1 MNKPN
6 EIEHEEQ
13 LIKKGRDELIAKFYK
28 AEDRNY
34 YSNTNAG
41 RWTIEDC
48 FHLFRDTLIKETD
61 EALTKSVGAKS
72 NIWQMCRVMKD
83 EVIGYL
89 GAEVVTVYALK
100 GIIDAYCRA
109 KGAAI
114 AAKVA
119 SSIGSRVE
127 SEVLMKWTKENT
139 TPEIYEEAKKR
150 ASMPGSNP
158 KYRLKS
164 TKHGIK
170 KKTQRLGIPMFES
183 WSPSFKQGVGYY
195 LMDIATACGM
205 LEWDHTKDHKKTP
218 SIIYAERL
226 VRQLNEYAD
235 SLIGDAHSSYPL
247 IDNPIDW
254 VLENKPARRNYSG
267 GYHLPELRR
276 LHPMCNSYN
285 SDSSF
290 SAKAI
295 DLLNTL
301 QRTAWRVDTRI
312 LDLADWCVETR
323 KPIGSLLVCP
333 FDNPIDDAP
342 AHIAEDKERLKEWRH
357 TRHEEI
363 ELYRKLTNN
372 AYRTR
377 QAIAMGK
384 QYKFKTFYLSWSLDW
399 RGRYYTQQSWLT
411 LESTDF
417 ERSLIKFHDGCK
429 LNADALFWCK
439 AAIGAAFNGSRK
451 SFNERVKWTEDNQ
464 DLIKTIAEDP
474 KSTITEWES
483 AKDPWQFLQLCFE
496 WYDVVITGKEKFWKV
511 PIAAD
516 STASGFQLLSAM
528 RRDPV
533 GMKYA
538 NLLPPASDNA
548 DPMDAYIKVLDT
560 AKSIIASKLYTQRRL
575 LPYLEFRSVGKA
587 SLMLAIYGGTH
598 EGRKQKI
605 REAIQDE
612 GLSIQWQDLNDLT
625 KLLNDA
631 AQQVFP
637 AAYDALSFLRS
648 LATKYLKQ
656 TGNDSIRWTTPTQDS
671 IHCLKHKK
679 DQQRI
684 HTAFNGDVM
693 ITDFNFKQPDHSK
706 AISSFVPSFVHSY
719 DAALLKEAFTD
730 WHHPIASIHDCIRVL
745 PRDMD
750 RALDRIRYAFTSIV
764 DGDPLAAIA
773 DELEVDATE
782 LKRLPKLD
790 QDLGCVLRSRYMF
803 N

>member
-1 MNKPN
+1 M
-6 EIEHEEQ
+6 
-13 LIKKGRDELIAKFYK
+13 A
-28 AEDRNY
+28 A
-34 YSNTNAG
+34 T
-41 RWTIEDC
+41 
-48 FHLFRDTLIKETD
+48 
-61 EALTKSVGAKS
+61 
-72 NIWQMCRVMKD
+72 MKND
-83 EVIGYL
+83 IISYL

-100 GIIDAYCRA
+100 AIIDSYCRA
-109 KGAAI
+109 KGAAV
-114 AAKVA
+114 AVKVA
-119 SSIGSRVE
+119 SSIGNRLE

-139 TPEIYEEAKKR
+139 TQEIYEEAKKR
-150 ASMPGSNP
+150 ASMPGSDP
-158 KYRLKS
+158 YYRSKS
-164 TKHGIK
+164 TRHWNQEES
-170 KKTQRLGIPMFES
+170 KTAGNTNERKMVICLQD
-183 WSPSFKQGVGYY
+183 GVGYY

-205 LEWDHTKDHKKTP
+205 LEWDHAKDHNKKP

-226 VRQLNEYAD
+226 VKQLNEYAD
-235 SLIGDAHSSYPL
+235 SLIGDAHSVYPL
-247 IDNPIDW
+247 IDNPLDW
-254 VLENKPARRNYSG
+254 VPEDTPARRNYSG

-276 LHPMCNSYN
+276 LHPMCRSYN
-285 SDSSF
+285 SDSCF
-290 SAKAI
+290 GAKAI

-301 QRTAWRVDTRI
+301 QKTAWRVDTRI
-312 LDLADWCVETR
+312 LELAEWCQETR
-323 KPIGSLLVCP
+323 KKVGSLLVCELESP
-333 FDNPIDDAP
+333 LDSAP
-342 AHIAEDKERLKEWRH
+342 AHIAEDKERLIEWRH
-357 TRHEEI
+357 ERHEAI

-377 QAIAMGK
+377 QAISMSK

-429 LNADALFWCK
+429 LNADALYWCK

-451 SFNERVKWTEDNQ
+451 SLNERVKWTEDNQ
-464 DLIKTIAEDP
+464 ELIRSIAEDP
-474 KSTITEWES
+474 KSTIIEWEM

-496 WYDVVITGKEKFWKV
+496 WNDVVITGKEKFWKV

-538 NLLPPASDNA
+538 NLLPPDSENS

-560 AKSIIASKLYTQRRL
+560 AKKIIAEKLYTQRRL

-637 AAYDALSFLRS
+637 AAYDALAFLRT
-648 LATKYLKQ
+648 LATKHLKK
-656 TGNDSIRWTTPTQDS
+656 TGNDSITWTTPTEDS

-679 DQQRI
+679 MEQRI
-684 HTAFNGDVM
+684 HTTFNGDVM
-693 ITDFNFKQPDHSK
+693 IRDFNFKEPDHK
-706 AISSFVPSFVHSY
+706 KEVSSFVPSFVHSY
-719 DAALLKEAFTD
+719 DAALLKEAFTN

-764 DGDPLAAIA
+764 DGDPLAAVA
-773 DELEVDATE
+773 DELEVEPTE
-782 LKRLPKLD
+782 LKRLPKLE
-790 QDLGCVLRSRYMF
+790 QDLGCVLKSRYMF

>member
-1 MNKPN
+1 MTQPN
-6 EIEHEEQ
+6 EIEHEQ
-13 LIKKGRDELIAKFYK
+13 YLIKKGRDDLIAKFHK
-28 AEDRNY
+28 AENQTY

-48 FHLFRDTLIKETD
+48 FILFRDTLIKET
-61 EALTKSVGAKS
+61 EGALNKSVGAKK
-72 NIWQMCRVMKD
+72 NIWQMAGTMKKD
-83 EVIGYL
+83 IINYL

-100 GIIDAYCRA
+100 GVVDAYCRA

-114 AAKVA
+114 ASKVA
-119 SSIGSRVE
+119 SSIGSRIE
-127 SEVLMKWTKENT
+127 SETLMKWTKENT
-139 TPEIYEEAKKR
+139 TQEIYEEAKKR

-158 KYRLKS
+158 HYRAKS
-164 TKHGIK
+164 TRHGIAK
-170 KKTQRLGIPMFES
+170 KVKRLGIPMKER
-183 WSPSFKQGVGYY
+183 WSSSYKMGVGYY

-205 LEWDHTKDHKKTP
+205 LEWDHTKDHNKKP

-235 SLIGDAHSSYPL
+235 SLIGDAHSVYPL
-247 IDNPIDW
+247 IDYPLDW
-254 VLENKPARRNYSG
+254 VPDETPARRNYSG

-276 LHPMCNSYN
+276 LHPMCRSYN
-285 SDSSF
+285 SDSCF
-290 SAKAI
+290 GEKAI

-301 QRTAWRVDTRI
+301 QKTAWRVDTRI
-312 LDLADWCVETR
+312 LELAEWCIETR
-323 KPIGSLLVCP
+323 KKVGTLLVCEIES
-333 FDNPIDDAP
+333 PIDNAP
-342 AHIAEDKERLKEWRH
+342 PHIAEDKERLAQWRH
-357 TRHEEI
+357 ERSDEWQ
-363 ELYRKLTNN
+363 LYMKLTNN
-372 AYRTR
+372 GYRTR

-429 LNADALFWCK
+429 LNADALYWCK

-451 SFNERVKWTEDNQ
+451 SLNERVKWTEDNQ
-464 DLIKTIAEDP
+464 ELIKVIAENP
-474 KSTITEWES
+474 ESTIKEWES

-496 WYDVVITGKEKFWKV
+496 WNDVVITGKEKFWKV

-538 NLLPPASDNA
+538 NLLPPDTANS

-560 AKSIIASKLYTQRRL
+560 AKTIIAEKLYTQRRL

-637 AAYDALSFLRS
+637 AAYDALAFLRT
-648 LATKYLKQ
+648 LATKHLKK
-656 TGNDSIRWTTPTQDS
+656 TGNDSITWTTPTEDS

-679 DQQRI
+679 MEQRI
-684 HTAFNGDVM
+684 HTTFNGDVM
-693 ITDFNFKQPDHSK
+693 IRDFNFKEPDHK
-706 AISSFVPSFVHSY
+706 KEVSSFVPSFVHSY

-764 DGDPLAAIA
+764 DGDPLAAVA
-773 DELEVDATE
+773 DELEVEPTE
-782 LKRLPKLD
+782 LKRLPKLE
-790 QDLGCVLRSRYMF
+790 QDLGCVLKSRYMF

>member
-1 MNKPN
+1 MTQPN
-6 EIEHEEQ
+6 EIEHEQ
-13 LIKKGRDELIAKFYK
+13 YLIKKGRDDLIAKFHK
-28 AEDRNY
+28 AEGLTY
-34 YSNTNAG
+34 YSNTDAG

-48 FHLFRDTLIKETD
+48 FILFRDTLIKET
-61 EALTKSVGAKS
+61 EKALNTSVGAKK
-72 NIWQMCRVMKD
+72 NIWQMAGTMKND
-83 EVIGYL
+83 IISYL

-100 GIIDAYCRA
+100 AIIDSYCRA
-109 KGAAI
+109 KGAAV
-114 AAKVA
+114 AVKVA
-119 SSIGSRVE
+119 SSIGNRLE

-139 TPEIYEEAKKR
+139 TQEIYEGAKKR
-150 ASMPGSNP
+150 ASMPGSDP
-158 KYRLKS
+158 YYRAKS
-164 TKHGIK
+164 TRIGVK
-170 KKTQRLGIPMFES
+170 KKVERLGIPMKER
-183 WSPSFKQGVGYY
+183 WSSAYKLGVGYY

-205 LEWDHTKDHKKTP
+205 LEWDHTKENKKTP

-226 VRQLNEYAD
+226 VKQLNEYAD
-235 SLIGDAHSSYPL
+235 ALIGDAHSVYPL
-247 IDNPIDW
+247 IDNPLDW
-254 VLENKPARRNYSG
+254 VPEDTPARRNYSG

-276 LHPMCNSYN
+276 LHPMCRSYN
-285 SDSSF
+285 SDSCF
-290 SAKAI
+290 GAKAI

-301 QRTAWRVDTRI
+301 QKTAWRVDTRI
-312 LDLADWCVETR
+312 LELAEWCQETR
-323 KPIGSLLVCP
+323 KKVGSLLVCEIE
-333 FDNPIDDAP
+333 NPIDGAP
-342 AHIAEDKERLKEWRH
+342 PHIAEDKERLIEWRH
-357 TRHEEI
+357 ERHEAI

-377 QAIAMGK
+377 QAIAMSK

-429 LNADALFWCK
+429 LNADALYWCK

-451 SFNERVKWTEDNQ
+451 SLNERVKWTEDNQ
-464 DLIKTIAEDP
+464 ELIKVIAENP
-474 KSTITEWES
+474 ESTITEWES

-496 WYDVVITGKEKFWKV
+496 WNDVVITGKEKFWKV

-516 STASGFQLLSAM
+516 STSSGFQLLSAM

-538 NLLPPASDNA
+538 NLLPPDSDNS
-548 DPMDAYIKVLDT
+548 DPMDAYIKILDT
-560 AKSIIASKLYTQRRL
+560 AKTIIAEKLYTQRRL

-598 EGRKQKI
+598 IGRKEKI
-605 REAIQDE
+605 KEALLDE
-612 GLSIQWQDLNDLT
+612 NQTIQWQDLNDLT
-625 KLLNDA
+625 TLLNEA

-637 AAYDALSFLRS
+637 AAYDALAFLRT
-648 LATKYLKQ
+648 LATKHLKK
-656 TGNDSIRWTTPTQDS
+656 TGNDSITWTTPTEDS
-671 IHCLKHKK
+671 IHCLKHKRK
-679 DQQRI
+679 EQRI
-684 HTAFNGDVM
+684 HTTFNGDVM
-693 ITDFNFKQPDHSK
+693 IRDFNFKEPDHGK
-706 AISSFVPSFVHSY
+706 EVSSFVPSFVHSY

-764 DGDPLAAIA
+764 DGDPLADLA
-773 DELEVDATE
+773 DELEVEPTE
-782 LKRLPKLD
+782 LKRLPKLE
-790 QDLGCVLRSRYMF
+790 QDLGCVLKSRYMF